1 MKTMPNETMTMT
13 EALEYFARRVPE
25 EAPDT
30 FSGQMQPHLVE
41 CDEKAKS
48 LVFSFETDSWMRNP
62 GGAVHGGVIA
72 EAISM
77 TVNALAW
84 YYAGMK
90 QNPAISIQLSYP
102 RPAIIGEKI
111 FVRATAIHAGKNMA
125 YVGALAWQKDRED
138 KPFATGT
145 GVHYTAAALEE
156 D

>member
-1 MKTMPNETMTMT
+1 MPKENLTMAETLD
-13 EALEYFARRVPE
+13 AFARRIPE

-30 FSGQMQPHLVE
+30 FSGRMAPRLIE
-41 CDEKAKS
+41 CDEQAKT
-48 LVFSFETDSWMRNP
+48 LVFGFDTDGWMRNP

-84 YYAGMK
+84 YYAGK
-90 QNPAISIQLSYP
+90 KHNPAISIQLSYP
-102 RPAIIGEKI
+102 RPAMVGQPI

-125 YVGALAWQKDRED
+125 YVGALAWQGDRED

-145 GVHYTAAALEE
+145 GVHYTAAAVEE

>member
-1 MKTMPNETMTMT
+1 MSDTNQTTMT
-13 EALEYFARRVPE
+13 EALTAFAQRVPL

-30 FSGQMQPHLVE
+30 FSGQMRPQLVE
-41 CDEKAKS
+41 CDERAKS
-48 LVFSFETDSWMRNP
+48 LVFSFDTPDWMRNP

-77 TVNALAW
+77 TINALAW

-102 RPAIIGEKI
+102 RPAVLGQKI
-111 FVRATAIHAGKNMA
+111 YVRATAIHAGKNMA
-125 YVGALAWQKDRED
+125 YVGALAWQNGRED

-145 GVHYTAAALEE
+145 GVHYTAAALDE